1 MCDVLT
7 DVLCDMM
14 GCDVSCSVVMGC
26 DVTWWDGMGWGGMC
40 DVGQTSYVES
50 LSTQLPVTM
59 IIGPKSL
66 KFPLWSFFGMW
77 MFPCGSNPRCWY
89 FWQSPPL
96 DGSQFLQVNGTQSC
110 PFNPM
115 TLAAL
120 NRTFVV
126 SAFETTVKTCNV
138 LRVTGSP
145 LQTSECSRSVY
156 LLHRLGTQITLCL
169 IGKDLFWE
177 VENKKQIKNRA
188 TFTRSS
194 SSACIST
201 VSFWFNDYI
210 CTLRQPNIAMGNPPS
225 FLVNTIF
232 AILVFITG

>member
-14 GCDVSCSVVMGC
+14 LWCVVFCCDGMWCDVMG
-26 DVTWWDGMGWGGMC
+26 WNGMGW
-40 DVGQTSYVES
+40 DVWC
-50 LSTQLPVTM
+50 
-59 IIGPKSL
+59 GPNFVRRKSL
-66 KFPLWSFFGMW
+66 NPTSCHNDYRSKIFEVSPLVILRDVDVSLQK
-77 MFPCGSNPRCWY
+77 
-89 FWQSPPL
+89 QSPDSTDVDIFDRAHRLMVRNFYRWTELKVVP
-96 DGSQFLQVNGTQSC
+96 STRW
-110 PFNPM
+110 PWPPP
-115 TLAAL
+115 L

-126 SAFETTVKTCNV
+126 SAFETTVKTCNI

-156 LLHRLGTQITLCL
+156 LLHRLGNQITLCL

-210 CTLRQPNIAMGNPPS
+210 CTLR
-225 FLVNTIF
+225 
-232 AILVFITG
+232 

>member
-115 TLAAL
+115 TLAAPVEPYVRCVCVRNHCEDL
-120 NRTFVV
+120 QR
-126 SAFETTVKTCNV
+126 FEGHWVPTSDFRMLSQCLSTT
-138 LRVTGSP
+138 
-145 LQTSECSRSVY
+145 
-156 LLHRLGTQITLCL
+156 
-169 IGKDLFWE
+169 
-177 VENKKQIKNRA
+177 
-188 TFTRSS
+188 
-194 SSACIST
+194 
-201 VSFWFNDYI
+201 
-210 CTLRQPNIAMGNPPS
+210 
-225 FLVNTIF
+225 
-232 AILVFITG
+232 